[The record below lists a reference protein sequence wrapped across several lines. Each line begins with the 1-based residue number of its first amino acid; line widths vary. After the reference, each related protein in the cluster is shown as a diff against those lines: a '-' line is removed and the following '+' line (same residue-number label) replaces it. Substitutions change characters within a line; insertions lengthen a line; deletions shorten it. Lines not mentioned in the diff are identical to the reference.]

1 MKTATTTNRT
11 VRYVPSAILDHCGE
25 MIVTRGSTVTTYG
38 ISEIVGLSPRKWL
51 VARIR
56 TDGPDTAS
64 NRAAQS
70 RIDTYTCTPGSKS
83 CTCAAGNIALS
94 RGRDSECVHV
104 LALSKLIQIGA
115 LPDPLER
122 PSDVS
127 NTEIDEQEPDDCC
140 DPWDMVL
147 DSGYVAIDTT
157 SH

>member
-1 MKTATTTNRT
+1 MKTATNRT
-11 VRYVPSAILDHCGE
+11 VRWEPSKIIDHAGV
-25 MIVTRGSTVTTYG
+25 MVVTRGSTVTAYG
-38 ISEIVGLSPRKWL
+38 VSEIVASSPRKWL

-70 RIDTYTCTPGSKS
+70 RIDTYTCTPQAKV
-83 CTCAAGNIALS
+83 CDCAAGKIATM
-94 RGRDSECVHV
+94 RGVDSECVHF
-104 LALSKLIQIGA
+104 LALSKLLQIGA

-127 NTEIDEQEPDDCC
+127 NTELSEQEPDDCY
-140 DPWDMVL
+140 